1 VANDEP
7 NGEKKATPEEVAAHL
22 EKMRAVLST
31 RPSAGR
37 YKVDRADPP
46 PPCLSDVG
54 HGNLCVC
61 EVCWQMRMLEVFP
74 GAKVVAGKATRVIA
88 PQGTGG
94 PEPVEVPVAVALPP
108 AAGFPNPAVAV
119 SATNAAPTVS
129 TETAKTG
136 DQETPSVAAPESRLE
151 RLMRLFPPIA

>member
-1 VANDEP
+1 MANDEP

-54 HGNLCVC
+54 HGDRCVC

-74 GAKVVAGKATRVIA
+74 GAKVIAGKATRVTT

-94 PEPVEVPVAVALPP
+94 PAPEVPVAVAEPV
-108 AAGFPNPAVAV
+108 AGFPNPAVVV
-119 SATNAAPTVS
+119 S
-129 TETAKTG
+129 E
-136 DQETPSVAAPESRLE
+136 PEKESKLE